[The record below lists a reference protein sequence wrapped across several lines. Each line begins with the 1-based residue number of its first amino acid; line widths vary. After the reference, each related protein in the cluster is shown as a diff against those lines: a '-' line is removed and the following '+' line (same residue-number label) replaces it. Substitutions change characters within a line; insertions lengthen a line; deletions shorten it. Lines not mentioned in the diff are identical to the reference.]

1 MVEVELPPKI
11 HSPNLPKIKN
21 MLPEVVGILL
31 SQLDCE
37 TFHMDLRHLPRIPWR
52 SDKPMTIP
60 EVKVDP
66 AIFVNLAELCFKE
79 HQQCILAHAPAALD
93 FSAALA
99 SPKTTV
105 DAATWVQLLHWAL
118 TTDTEREAVVRI
130 LSCCFFLRSARHC
143 ADVQEITN
151 EEAENLV
158 VAQRDA
164 LRHVAMK
171 SCPG

>member
-1 MVEVELPPKI
+1 
-11 HSPNLPKIKN
+11 
-21 MLPEVVGILL
+21 
-31 SQLDCE
+31 
-37 TFHMDLRHLPRIPWR
+37 
-52 SDKPMTIP
+52 
-60 EVKVDP
+60 VDP

-99 SPKTTV
+99 SPTTTV

-151 EEAENLV
+151 EEVSSVAGGFGWLPATDDYTAWAGNDDISDLCVQGRISLPGPESLGCLMAWERNLMPKHCQPIRSRV
-158 VAQRDA
+158 EFQAHKCFA
-164 LRHVAMK
+164 CICHH
-171 SCPG
+171 

>member
-1 MVEVELPPKI
+1 MAIIGNIPYFQTNPP
-11 HSPNLPKIKN
+11 S
-21 MLPEVVGILL
+21 V
-31 SQLDCE
+31 
-37 TFHMDLRHLPRIPWR
+37 PRASKYLEICQ
-52 SDKPMTIP
+52 
-60 EVKVDP
+60 VDP

-151 EEAENLV
+151 EEVYLTQGGLVGYLLLMITLLGLGMMTFRICVSKGEYPYLVLNLWG
-158 VAQRDA
+158 ASW
-164 LRHVAMK
+164 HGK
-171 SCPG
+171 ET

>member
-1 MVEVELPPKI
+1 MLK
-11 HSPNLPKIKN
+11 SPC
-21 MLPEVVGILL
+21 
-31 SQLDCE
+31 Q
-37 TFHMDLRHLPRIPWR
+37 
-52 SDKPMTIP
+52 
-60 EVKVDP
+60 VDP

-93 FSAALA
+93 LPAALA

-105 DAATWVQLLHWAL
+105 DAAAWVQLLHWAL

-151 EEAENLV
+151 EEVCVFAWAGNDDISDLGVQGRISLVLGILNLWG
-158 VAQRDA
+158 ASW
-164 LRHVAMK
+164 HGK
-171 SCPG
+171 ET

>member
-1 MVEVELPPKI
+1 MDRLDSCEHPVFLR
-11 HSPNLPKIKN
+11 LQN
-21 MLPEVVGILL
+21 MLKSPC
-31 SQLDCE
+31 Q
-37 TFHMDLRHLPRIPWR
+37 
-52 SDKPMTIP
+52 
-60 EVKVDP
+60 VDP

-93 FSAALA
+93 LPAALA

-105 DAATWVQLLHWAL
+105 DAAAWVQLLHWAL

-151 EEAENLV
+151 EEVCVKRRGVWLPA
-158 VAQRDA
+158 
-164 LRHVAMK
+164 
-171 SCPG
+171 S